1 MRFPKLHPSR
11 LDLTIT
17 LQDVWQNEPVCGI
30 TCYGATKAS
39 ASCDYSCYR
48 YQTCLFMQQ
57 SLANTLSRRSAQ
69 QAALIEAK
77 LLPSGVLTTEYNYQS
92 CCWNGNNCNYQAAA
106 VRLTSHSWAMTFV
119 VSLLVVLISYA
130 IL

>member
-77 LLPSGVLTTEYNYQS
+77 VLFF
-92 CCWNGNNCNYQAAA
+92 
-106 VRLTSHSWAMTFV
+106 SHSWVFRLTFFAAATKWG
-119 VSLLVVLISYA
+119 SHNRI
-130 IL
+130 